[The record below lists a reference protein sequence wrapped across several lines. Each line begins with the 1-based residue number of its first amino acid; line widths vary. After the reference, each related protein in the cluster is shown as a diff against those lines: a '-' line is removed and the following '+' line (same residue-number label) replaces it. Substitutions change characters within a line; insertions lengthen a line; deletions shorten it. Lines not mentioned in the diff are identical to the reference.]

1 MIKKSLLIE
10 LVAMI
15 ALFIGLD
22 AFIFI
27 KKDNIKL
34 LMVMIF
40 FEFFVLGL
48 LTLCVAVDNREKDT
62 KDKANDANK
71 IRRACR

>member
-1 MIKKSLLIE
+1 MINKSLLIE

-27 KKDNIKL
+27 KRDSIEFFVV
-34 LMVMIF
+34 MVF

-48 LTLCVAVDNREKDT
+48 LTLCIAID
-62 KDKANDANK
+62 
-71 IRRACR
+71 RRDRRCQR

>member
-1 MIKKSLLIE
+1 MINKSLLID

-22 AFIFI
+22 AFIFV
-27 KKDNIKL
+27 KKDSIEFFF
-34 LMVMIF
+34 VMIF

-48 LTLCVAVDNREKDT
+48 LTLCVAID
-62 KDKANDANK
+62 
-71 IRRACR
+71 RRDRRCQR

>member
-1 MIKKSLLIE
+1 MINKSLLIE
-10 LVAMI
+10 SVAMI

-27 KKDNIKL
+27 KRDSIEFFVV
-34 LMVMIF
+34 MVF

-48 LTLCVAVDNREKDT
+48 LTLCIAID
-62 KDKANDANK
+62 
-71 IRRACR
+71 RRDRRCQR

>member
-1 MIKKSLLIE
+1 MINKSLLIE

-22 AFIFI
+22 AFIFV
-27 KKDNIKL
+27 KKDSIEFFF
-34 LMVMIF
+34 VMIF

-48 LTLCVAVDNREKDT
+48 LTLCVAID
-62 KDKANDANK
+62 
-71 IRRACR
+71 RRDRRCQR

>member
-1 MIKKSLLIE
+1 MINKSLLIE
-10 LVAMI
+10 LVVMI

-27 KKDNIKL
+27 KRDSIEFFVV
-34 LMVMIF
+34 MVF

-48 LTLCVAVDNREKDT
+48 LTLCIAIDNRD
-62 KDKANDANK
+62 
-71 IRRACR
+71 RRCQR

>member
-1 MIKKSLLIE
+1 MINKSLLIE

-15 ALFIGLD
+15 SLFIGLD

-27 KKDNIKL
+27 KKDNIEL

-48 LTLCVAVDNREKDT
+48 LTLCVAVDNREK
-62 KDKANDANK
+62 
-71 IRRACR
+71 RYQR

>member
-1 MIKKSLLIE
+1 MINKSLLIE

-22 AFIFI
+22 TFILI
-27 KKDNIKL
+27 KKDNIEL
-34 LMVMIF
+34 FIVMVF

-48 LTLCVAVDNREKDT
+48 LTLCVAIDNRDRICK
-62 KDKANDANK
+62 
-71 IRRACR
+71 

>member
-1 MIKKSLLIE
+1 MINKSLLIE

-22 AFIFI
+22 AFIFVKRDSI
-27 KKDNIKL
+27 EFFVV
-34 LMVMIF
+34 MVF

-48 LTLCVAVDNREKDT
+48 LTLCIAID
-62 KDKANDANK
+62 
-71 IRRACR
+71 RRDRRCQR

>member
-1 MIKKSLLIE
+1 MVNKSLLIE

-22 AFIFI
+22 AFILI
-27 KKDNIKL
+27 KKDSIEFFVV
-34 LMVMIF
+34 MVF

-48 LTLCVAVDNREKDT
+48 LTLCIAIDNRDRICK
-62 KDKANDANK
+62 
-71 IRRACR
+71 